1 MFYNNNF
8 PLRNQQ
14 AAVKQRRRQTLR
26 STKRR
31 SSTTRRAATSTRRTA
46 QANGAV
52 RGNTVK
58 SSVRKPVQAAK
69 KPQTNNRVKS

>member
-8 PLRNQQ
+8 PLRSQQ
-14 AAVKQRRRQTLR
+14 TVKQRRRQTVR

-31 SSTTRRAATSTRRTA
+31 SSTTRRASTSTRRTA
-46 QANGAV
+46 QANGTV
-52 RGNTVK
+52 RANTVK